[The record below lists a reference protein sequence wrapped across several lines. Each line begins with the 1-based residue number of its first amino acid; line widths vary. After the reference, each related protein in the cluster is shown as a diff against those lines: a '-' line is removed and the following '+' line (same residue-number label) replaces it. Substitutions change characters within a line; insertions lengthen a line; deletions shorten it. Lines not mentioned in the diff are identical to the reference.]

1 LEDDEQSRVFGTK
14 IKKLVLCPRICT
26 YMKEAQAFL
35 RGDWEKKQPYG
46 RGDNE
51 IKTA

>member
-1 LEDDEQSRVFGTK
+1 
-14 IKKLVLCPRICT
+14 
-26 YMKEAQAFL
+26 MKEAKAFL